1 MGVFDAPFGVRVYPE
16 IGSTNAEALRLAAA
30 GERGPIWLRAERQTA
45 GKGRSGRS
53 WVSEAGNLYATLLVT
68 LDCPQDMVAQLSLVT
83 GVAVHDAIVATA
95 GGRVPPG
102 LQLKWPND
110 VVVGSSKCAG
120 ILSEAVRNPVSG
132 EMTVAIGIGINLG
145 HAPEDIGRAA
155 ISLSALG
162 IAATAEVMLEHVD
175 RSLRSALVTWDGG
188 RGFAPLL
195 DRWRRAGHAVGQ
207 ELAVNAGKTVLRGR
221 FRGLAADGAL
231 ILADEGGY
239 EHRVTFGDVAI
250 LPQGK
255 DS

>member
-1 MGVFDAPFGVRVYPE
+1 MFDASFGVRVYPE
-16 IGSTNAEALRLAAA
+16 IGSTNAEALRLGAA

-53 WVSEAGNLYATLLVT
+53 WVSEPGNLYATLLVT
-68 LDCPQDMVAQLSLVT
+68 LDCPQAMTAQLSLVT
-83 GVAVHDAIVATA
+83 GVAVHDSIVSAAA
-95 GGRVPPG
+95 GQAPAG

-110 VVVGSSKCAG
+110 VVVGGSKCAG

-132 EMTVAIGIGINLG
+132 EMTVAIGIGINLK

-155 ISLSALG
+155 LSLSALG
-162 IAATAEVMLEHVD
+162 IGVTAEVMLEHVD
-175 RSLRSALVTWDGG
+175 RSLRAALAAWDEG
-188 RGFAPLL
+188 RGFDLVL
-195 DRWRRAGHAVGQ
+195 DRWRRAGHAIGQ
-207 ELAVNAGKTVLRGR
+207 ELTVNAGKNVIRGR

-250 LPQGK
+250 LPPGK